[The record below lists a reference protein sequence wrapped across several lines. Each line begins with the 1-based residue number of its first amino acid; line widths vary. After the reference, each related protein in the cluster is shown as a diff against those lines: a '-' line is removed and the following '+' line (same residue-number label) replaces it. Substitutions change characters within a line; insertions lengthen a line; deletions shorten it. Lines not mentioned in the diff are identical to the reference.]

1 MSIKNLKYIKR
12 DWNKWSV
19 ATLIIISFIAIPI
32 LTIFVRLFFGPG
44 ETWEHLVKNL
54 LLDYSLNSLFL
65 ITGCTVLTLTLGV
78 SAAWIVSRYTIP
90 FRKYLEWMLI
100 LPLTIPS
107 YITAYAY
114 AGFFDY
120 GGSLEVLLRS
130 FGIEAVKINITNI
143 FGLICI
149 LSVSLFPYVYVSA
162 RAVFLFQS
170 GRLIEASKNLGVG
183 ERKTFFKV
191 VLPIARP
198 AIIGGLILVLMEV
211 LNDYG
216 AAKYFGVNT
225 FTTGI
230 FRSWFSLEEP
240 ATAVYLSAILLLIV
254 LAIIYFEKVQR
265 RGKNYT
271 FTTKSDIKTPKIK
284 VSKRTR
290 IVLFLVVCIPFFFGF
305 ILPFLQLVYWS
316 FLTFSE
322 VASASFVTIALQ
334 SLGISLLTA
343 FLTVLIAVILLYVP
357 KWNRISLLKNSSSI
371 AIIGYAIPGAVIA
384 IGIMIPTLQLDKWLI
399 TTVKELFDANIGLLI
414 NGTIIVLL
422 YAYIIRF
429 LAVAYNPIEASQL
442 KIGKSLSESSKL
454 LGKGNLYTFFKIDFP
469 LLKAGLLSA
478 FILVFVDVMKELP
491 LTLILKPYDINT
503 LAVKSYEYASDELI
517 MEASLPSLC
526 IILTGIIPV
535 ILLNKLILNN
545 EKK

>member
-1 MSIKNLKYIKR
+1 
-12 DWNKWSV
+12 V

-32 LTIFVRLFFGPG
+32 LTIFFRLFFGPG
-44 ETWEHLVKNL
+44 ETWDHIVKNL

-65 ITGCTVLTLTLGV
+65 IIGCTILTLAFGV
-78 SAAWIVSRYTIP
+78 SSAWIVSRYSIP
-90 FRKYLEWMLI
+90 FQKYLEWMLI

-120 GGSLEVLLRS
+120 GGSLELLLES
-130 FGIEAVKINITNI
+130 VGISGVKLNITNI
-143 FGLICI
+143 FGLIFI

-183 ERKTFFKV
+183 ERKTFFKI

-240 ATAVYLSAILLLIV
+240 ATAVYLAAILLVIV
-254 LAIIYFEKVQR
+254 FAIIYFEKLQR
-265 RGKNYT
+265 RNKNYAI
-271 FTTKSDIKTPKIK
+271 TTKSDIKTPKINLRK
-284 VSKRTR
+284 HMRF
-290 IVLFLVVCIPFFFGF
+290 VLFTIVCIPVFFGF

-316 FLTFSE
+316 FLTYTE
-322 VASASFVTIALQ
+322 VASASFFTIALQ
-334 SLGISLLTA
+334 SLGISLLAA
-343 FLTVLIAVILLYVP
+343 FLTVFIAIILIYVP
-357 KWNRISLLKNSSSI
+357 KWNRISWLKNSSSI

-399 TTVKELFDANIGLLI
+399 STIKELFDTNVGLII

-469 LLKAGLLSA
+469 LLKVGLLSA

-526 IILTGIIPV
+526 IIFTGIIPI

-545 EKK
+545 DKK